1 MAIPFSGDNSRRFI
15 YGSTGSSGVICF
27 GGNSRREGPIRR
39 GKAQDPTV
47 DLVVSVNRGA
57 PNSRLTIDHL
67 KPFPIRAHGSISN
80 VR

>member
-1 MAIPFSGDNSRRFI
+1 MTIPFSGDNLRLFI
-15 YGSTGSSGVICF
+15 YGSMSNSGVICF

-47 DLVVSVNRGA
+47 DLVLSVNRGT
-57 PNSRLTIDHL
+57 SSCCLTIDHL
-67 KPFPIRAHGSISN
+67 EPTAIHAHDSISN